1 MQFNIGDTVII
12 NQPEA
17 IVDRSRGNCY
27 AWTKRKGNTAGE
39 IGTIAD
45 KMYSEAEDKHLYRI
59 RIEGEARV
67 RSAFYTEEDFELY
80 VADIKQDYILETE
93 ILENL
98 AVVRIYKN
106 EDGEKKEIVRGHGHI
121 FHEGDIGV
129 IQALSYALK
138 KAYEK
143 INGGTI

>member
-1 MQFNIGDTVII
+1 MEYNIGDTVII
-12 NQPEA
+12 KQPEE

-45 KMYSEAEDKHLYRI
+45 KMYSEAESIFLYRI
-59 RIEGEARV
+59 CIEGETRI
-67 RSAFYTEEDFELY
+67 RSAFYTEEDFEHY
-80 VADIKQDYILETE
+80 IVETKQDYSIDCE

-98 AVVRIYKN
+98 AVVRIYKDD
-106 EDGEKKEIVRGHGHI
+106 DGEKKEIGRGHGHI

-129 IQALSYALK
+129 VQAISYACK

-143 INGGTI
+143 LNNGSL